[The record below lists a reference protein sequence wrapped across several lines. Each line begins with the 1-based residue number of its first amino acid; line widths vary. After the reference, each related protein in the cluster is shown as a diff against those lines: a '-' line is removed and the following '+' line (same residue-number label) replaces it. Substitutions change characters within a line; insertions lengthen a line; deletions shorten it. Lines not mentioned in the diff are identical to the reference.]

1 MIAGE
6 KAKQFPVCGN
16 IKSGEKREKGLPSSP
31 EDGKFETH
39 KSNMDMNDERI
50 TEILMTKKMLCEKN
64 AKNVQ
69 KSVKNPLTNGARSC
83 IIQLV
88 LETSAREKTDRSFL
102 TECSAAW

>member
-50 TEILMTKKMLCEKN
+50 TEILMTKKMLCEKRCEKC
-64 AKNVQ
+64 AKKCKKPVD
-69 KSVKNPLTNGARSC
+69 KRRS
-83 IIQLV
+83 L
-88 LETSAREKTDRSFL
+88 LYNTTRA
-102 TECSAAW
+102 